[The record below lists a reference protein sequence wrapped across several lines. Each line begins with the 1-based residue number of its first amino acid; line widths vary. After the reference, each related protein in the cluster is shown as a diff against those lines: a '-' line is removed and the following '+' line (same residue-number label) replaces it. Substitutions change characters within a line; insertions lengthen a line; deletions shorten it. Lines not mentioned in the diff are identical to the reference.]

1 MRKSN
6 DEDLSSDYV
15 HMKMKRTWKGTLSS
29 AEFGTKHLALLKDI
43 LAEITKDLEVR
54 RPCYR
59 GLGPDPAPT

>member
-1 MRKSN
+1 
-6 DEDLSSDYV
+6 
-15 HMKMKRTWKGTLSS
+15 MKMKRTWKGTLSS